1 MICLIFCLYW
11 VRKHKIIDSTQLSCN
26 PSFPSFCLPSCS
38 SPGECS
44 ADFPQRASAIGCRL
58 ESHQCWQTERRIL
71 RQVLISL
78 IYQPKILLFH
88 SVGKYFHR
96 GHIDQDSLASSEQ
109 VLKSTHSGKK
119 HLKRK
124 CVSLIYL
131 SNCCTVAFS
140 RKIVTYV
147 CIELL

>member
-1 MICLIFCLYW
+1 MICLIFCLDW
-11 VRKHKIIDSTQLSCN
+11 VRKHKIIDSTQLSFN
-26 PSFPSFCLPSCS
+26 PSFPSSCLPSCS

-58 ESHQCWQTERRIL
+58 ESHQCWQTERWVL

-96 GHIDQDSLASSEQ
+96 GHTDQVSLASSEQ
-109 VLKSTHSGKK
+109 VLKSIHSGKK
-119 HLKRK
+119 TLETQL
-124 CVSLIYL
+124 CFINL
-131 SNCCTVAFS
+131 F
-140 RKIVTYV
+140 
-147 CIELL
+147 IELWRSAEKLWRMFA